1 MQWSYAVFSLSYQ
14 MQSQGFLGVNWCLDL
29 HIIDLRRLVII
40 EFVIGVSLSQIHTIP
55 QGVIDMNQCSDV
67 FNSQEFTG
75 HQYSIGIKA
84 QDKTTY
90 IKGTSKDEISRLAVV
105 YLYFSFMPF
114 SLRKIGFIM
123 QPELC

>member
-1 MQWSYAVFSLSYQ
+1 MD
-14 MQSQGFLGVNWCLDL
+14 LGHV
-29 HIIDLRRLVII
+29 VII
-40 EFVIGVSLSQIHTIP
+40 ELLTDVSLSQIHTIP

-67 FNSQEFTG
+67 FNSQEVTG

-90 IKGTSKDEISRLAVV
+90 IKGASKDEISRSADL
-105 YLYFSFMPF
+105 LQFMPF

-123 QPELC
+123 QLELC